1 MNIKSR
7 LIFIILVVIFS
18 VLLIWPNVSTREI
31 SVYFLPDL
39 APEKIDESIKNLED
53 YLGRNYK
60 DGYHWEVDKD
70 KESNEKVLRIYG
82 SFIQAAFLNEMGQR
96 KGVDPERVQ
105 MKELWV
111 EDNLKAKPFKL
122 GLDLQGGMNLILE
135 GDFDKMKSTLE
146 EKYPQEYIEKL
157 KTEKDEEK
165 DEEKKKELDYKIKQ
179 IERLKDFSPERMKN
193 DMAGAMEIIRS
204 RIDSTGVSEPLIRLQ
219 GNDKI
224 EISLPGVSSPRQAK
238 KIISSTAKV
247 EYHLAEPSPMK
258 YTAMANE
265 DIEGYRELKSEA
277 QRNTYRRE
285 IAEKINLP
293 PEYGIYVYW
302 EKRKNEEGRI
312 DLMPTRFIVLEN
324 DVALSGD
331 DISSNVYA
339 NFYPEQMQ
347 HVIEFRLTDEGRVK
361 FANITTKNTGRQLAV
376 VIDEK
381 VRSAPNIREPIT
393 GGSAQISGSF
403 TQQEAKDIALIMKE
417 GALPVPIKIVE
428 ERSVGPTL
436 GQESIEKGLWAILIG
451 LAGVSIFMIFYY
463 GGAGLI
469 ANLAL
474 ALNLIFIAGIFSL
487 MDFTIT
493 LPGLAGIVLTLG
505 MAVDANVIIYER
517 IREEIVRGKPLK
529 TALETG
535 FDRATWTILDSNIT
549 TMIAAVVLASRLGA
563 GPIKGFGVTLF
574 VGIVTSLFTSLYISK
589 TVFYGIVYGFN
600 LKKFSL
606 GFGKHRK
613 AQKNLAQNSKGITA

>member
-7 LIFIILVVIFS
+7 FLFIVVVIVFS
-18 VLLIWPNVSTREI
+18 VLLVWPNIATREI
-31 SVYFLPDL
+31 SVYFMPDL
-39 APEKIDESIKNLED
+39 TTEETNAAINNLKE
-53 YLGRNYK
+53 YLKRNYG
-60 DGYHWEVDKD
+60 DRYRWEVAKD
-70 KESNEKVLRIYG
+70 KETSEKVVHIYG
-82 SFIQAAFLNEMGQR
+82 SFVQAAFLNEMGQR
-96 KGVDPERVQ
+96 KGVDPERVLL
-105 MKELWV
+105 KELWV
-111 EDNLKAKPFKL
+111 EENLKAKPFKL

-135 GDFDKMKSTLE
+135 GDFDKMKKTLQ
-146 EKYPQEYIEKL
+146 EKYPPEYIDDLKKKL
-157 KTEKDEEK
+157 EEEK
-165 DEEKKKELDYKIKQ
+165 DDKKRKELEFKIKQ
-179 IERLKDFSPERMKN
+179 IERSLDFSEDRKKN

-219 GNDKI
+219 GEDKI

-238 KIISSTAKV
+238 KIIASTAKV

-258 YTAMANE
+258 YTTMANE
-265 DIEGYRELKSEA
+265 HISGYRELKSEA
-277 QRNTYRRE
+277 QRASYRKD
-285 IAEKINLP
+285 ISEKINLP

-302 EKRKNEEGRI
+302 EKRKNEEGMVQ
-312 DLMPTRFIVLEN
+312 LMPTRFIVLEN

-339 NFYPEQMQ
+339 NFYAEQMQ
-347 HVIEFRLTDEGRVK
+347 HVIEFTLTDEGRVK
-361 FANITTKNTGRQLAV
+361 FADITTNNTGRQLAV

-436 GQESIEKGLWAILIG
+436 GQESIEKGLWAILLG

-474 ALNLIFIAGIFSL
+474 ALNLVFIAGIFSL

-529 TALETG
+529 TAIETG
-535 FDRATWTILDSNIT
+535 FERATWTILDSNIT

-574 VGIVTSLFTSLYISK
+574 VGIITSLFTSLYISK

-600 LKKFSL
+600 LKRFSL

-613 AQKNLAQNSKGITA
+613 AQNIQAQSGKA